1 MALREGMTLVDATL
15 FFPAVPFERPME
27 MITGFRSKA
36 LGTASVSLEDE
47 EEEEDDDDDD
57 DEEEEEE
64 VVSFS
69 KGSGGLN
76 RSKGGLRVASN
87 LKYWPST
94 AW

>member
-1 MALREGMTLVDATL
+1 MTLVDATL
-15 FFPAVPFERPME
+15 FFPAIPFERPME

-47 EEEEDDDDDD
+47 EEEEDDDD
-57 DEEEEEE
+57 EVE